1 MTDYLHDRF
10 SLRGKVAFI
19 TGGGSGIGGAIAL
32 AMARAGAAVVVCGR
46 RAELLAKTIDEVE
59 KSGGRGA
66 ALAADISQTEQL
78 DTIAECAAGF
88 FGAPDILVNAAG
100 VNLRSCADLAI
111 SAADITPDKW
121 RQTMAVNLTAP
132 FFLARALAGGMTKG
146 GAIINIGSL
155 QSLRAGLGDAAY
167 GASKGGI
174 AQLTRVMARTW
185 GKDGITVNALIPGF
199 FPSEMT
205 AIVFADDALTE
216 SLANSTILGRNGEL
230 EDISGAAVFLA
241 SPAAAY
247 ITGILLP
254 VDGGFL
260 AK

>member
-1 MTDYLHDRF
+1 MCF
-10 SLRGKVAFI
+10 
-19 TGGGSGIGGAIAL
+19 
-32 AMARAGAAVVVCGR
+32 CPQ
-46 RAELLAKTIDEVE
+46 
-59 KSGGRGA
+59 KS
-66 ALAADISQTEQL
+66 T
-78 DTIAECAAGF
+78 
-88 FGAPDILVNAAG
+88 
-100 VNLRSCADLAI
+100 
-111 SAADITPDKW
+111 ADITPEKW
-121 RQTMAVNLTAP
+121 RQTIAVNLTAP
-132 FFLARALAGGMTKG
+132 FFLARALVDKMAKG

-155 QSLRAGLGDAAY
+155 QSLRAGLGDAGY

-185 GKDGITVNALIPGF
+185 GGRGITVNALIPGF

-205 AIVFADDALTE
+205 SMVFADDE
-216 SLANSTILGRNGEL
+216 LANNLAQSTALGRNGEL
-230 EDISGAAVFLA
+230 ADIGGAAVFLA

>member
-1 MTDYLHDRF
+1 MR
-10 SLRGKVAFI
+10 RPAVVAAALPGGGI
-19 TGGGSGIGGAIAL
+19 TGGCA
-32 AMARAGAAVVVCGR
+32 
-46 RAELLAKTIDEVE
+46 
-59 KSGGRGA
+59 
-66 ALAADISQTEQL
+66 QTETL
-78 DTIAECAAGF
+78 GEVANNATKF
-88 FGAPDILVNAAG
+88 FGAPAILVNAAG
-100 VNLRSCADLAI
+100 VNLRTSADLQK
-111 SAADITPDKW
+111 STADITPEKW
-121 RQTMAVNLTAP
+121 RQTIAVNLTAP
-132 FFLARALAGGMTKG
+132 FFLARALVDKMAKG

-155 QSLRAGLGDAAY
+155 QSLRAGLGDAGY

-185 GKDGITVNALIPGF
+185 GGRGITVNALIPGF

-205 AIVFADDALTE
+205 SMVFADDE
-216 SLANSTILGRNGEL
+216 LANNLAQSTALGRNGEL
-230 EDISGAAVFLA
+230 ADIGGAAVFLA